1 MTHIAGSN
9 RGLAT
14 RFIWSFPGRS
24 RNFRQQGFDEFAVA
38 FPDPGRDLVA
48 LSDALEEL
56 AKADERKSR
65 VVDLRRGDGESAG
78 RVDGHGHARLK
89 VCESVPGIG
98 FPSFPLRVLPLSVPR
113 FPGLPHFERCP

>member
-48 LSDALEEL
+48 LSDAQEEL

-65 VVDLRRGDGESAG
+65 VVDLRFFGG
-78 RVDGHGHARLK
+78 
-89 VCESVPGIG
+89 
-98 FPSFPLRVLPLSVPR
+98 LSVEETAEV
-113 FPGLPHFERCP
+113 LDVSMDTVMLD